1 MPNALYFLPMKK
13 GVIDPLSLVDGFSC
27 KERLRLLP
35 RRAVTQIRGPPQ
47 GRDVY
52 WASQG
57 MKKYL
62 VKEFARAG
70 IDVLYPHYCLGEAED
85 ASSCQEAG
93 A

>member
-1 MPNALYFLPMKK
+1 
-13 GVIDPLSLVDGFSC
+13 
-27 KERLRLLP
+27 
-35 RRAVTQIRGPPQ
+35 
-47 GRDVY
+47 
-52 WASQG
+52 

-70 IDVLYPHYCLGEAED
+70 IDVLYPHYCLGKAED